1 MTKLFKRV
9 NGELLEFDEADYA
22 QAEIDRAQAPIIF
35 AESARNYRA
44 ELLAETDWTQLADVP
59 QATKDVWIA
68 YRQALRDVPQQA
80 GFPTNVVWPTKPT

>member
-35 AESARNYRA
+35 AESARSYRT
-44 ELLAETDWTQLADVP
+44 ELLAETDWTQLADVS
-59 QATKDVWIA
+59 QTTKDAWA
-68 YRQALRDVPQQA
+68 TYRQALRDVPQQA
-80 GFPTNVVWPTKPT
+80 GFPTNITWPEKP

>member
-35 AESARNYRA
+35 AESARSYRA